1 MKGLFSITKKWLIVY
16 SSNTGNTRQIADAMH
31 QKLSEGIADIY
42 TIKEITDDFSFD
54 DYDIIA
60 VGYWLTRGGPDMQVQ
75 KLLKRLE
82 NKHVVFF
89 QTHGTEKYSEHSITA
104 FARAASYLGDNCD
117 VLGTFA
123 CQGKINP
130 VLLNRARAASDD
142 DPHAANERNM
152 KRWAN
157 AAQHPNNADLKDA
170 GIFIDAMQRKIVLR
184 DKYQQALLK
193 KRANS

>member
-1 MKGLFSITKKWLIVY
+1 
-16 SSNTGNTRQIADAMH
+16 MH

-89 QTHGTEKYSEHSITA
+89 QTQTYRI
-104 FARAASYLGDNCD
+104 RYLSVHLLLFSCIFFLISLRKG
-117 VLGTFA
+117 V
-123 CQGKINP
+123 KIGFK
-130 VLLNRARAASDD
+130 LLDS
-142 DPHAANERNM
+142 
-152 KRWAN
+152 
-157 AAQHPNNADLKDA
+157 
-170 GIFIDAMQRKIVLR
+170 
-184 DKYQQALLK
+184 
-193 KRANS
+193 